1 MTSILDLRSSLIRS
15 LFLAAIASVI
25 GHYAQLWEATSVFY
39 KEENCLFFYKLE
51 TIASFGDAKVA
62 NIGDGGI

>member
-1 MTSILDLRSSLIRS
+1 MPSYGKLLLYFIRKK
-15 LFLAAIASVI
+15 IV
-25 GHYAQLWEATSVFY
+25 Y
-39 KEENCLFFYKLE
+39 FFYKLE